1 VDIAEAQHLVDI
13 AVQEMERSVRGSVL
27 VIEDEAI
34 IAMDIAAIVEGMG
47 HRVTGVARTHAE
59 AVEMAAAEPPGPDP
73 GRYPAGRQFLGVEA
87 VNEILASWARLPVI
101 FITAFPERLL
111 TGDRPEPAF
120 LINKPYTEEQV
131 RSAVSQA
138 MFFASTETLP
148 QVEILVTAA
157 EAYPALE
164 RAFLSARAEI
174 LAGFRV
180 FDLKT
185 RLRSPEALVIGQT
198 WFDLVI
204 HTLRRGVAIRIVL
217 SDFDP
222 VARPRL
228 HRATWRTVRMFWAA
242 AELAGPGARLVV
254 VPSTHSAVAGI
265 WPRLLFWP
273 VVQTRLV
280 RVSGWLRR
288 QVAARRMAALREM
301 PGVRRMLA
309 AKDALPRPRLF
320 AVPPLFPATH
330 HQKLAVF
337 DGEAVYI
344 GGLDLDERFYDTPD
358 HQLPGHETWHDVQLM
373 LRGPVAQDAK
383 AHLEG
388 FLGIIEG
395 KIEANP
401 PAPDAA
407 GSALCPHP
415 VAAAE
420 TGGLAVH
427 LSRTCGA

>member
-1 VDIAEAQHLVDI
+1 MAELALVP
-13 AVQEMERSVRGSVL
+13 
-27 VIEDEAI
+27 EA
-34 IAMDIAAIVEGMG
+34 
-47 HRVTGVARTHAE
+47 
-59 AVEMAAAEPPGPDP
+59 
-73 GRYPAGRQFLGVEA
+73 
-87 VNEILASWARLPVI
+87 
-101 FITAFPERLL
+101 
-111 TGDRPEPAF
+111 
-120 LINKPYTEEQV
+120 
-131 RSAVSQA
+131 
-138 MFFASTETLP
+138 P

-273 VVQTRLV
+273 V
-280 RVSGWLRR
+280 
-288 QVAARRMAALREM
+288 
-301 PGVRRMLA
+301 
-309 AKDALPRPRLF
+309 
-320 AVPPLFPATH
+320 
-330 HQKLAVF
+330 
-337 DGEAVYI
+337 
-344 GGLDLDERFYDTPD
+344 
-358 HQLPGHETWHDVQLM
+358 
-373 LRGPVAQDAK
+373 
-383 AHLEG
+383 
-388 FLGIIEG
+388 
-395 KIEANP
+395 
-401 PAPDAA
+401 
-407 GSALCPHP
+407 
-415 VAAAE
+415 
-420 TGGLAVH
+420 
-427 LSRTCGA
+427 